1 MLLNYCHGRRCGADP
16 IRALFHPRV
25 GRVASKHDM
34 NHESAT
40 TRRVVSPSSLF
51 SAQTQAMFG
60 RASSA
65 LQGHEGGLFS
75 SSRMYLQFDREGMVL
90 VKNSYEEKDLLKAA
104 GFRWNVENKCW
115 TVMNPQ
121 IFEYFLPGK
130 RFHVRR
136 EIPPV

>member
-1 MLLNYCHGRRCGADP
+1 
-16 IRALFHPRV
+16 V
-25 GRVASKHDM
+25 SGRVASKNSVNLH
-34 NHESAT
+34 HAT
-40 TRRVVSPSSLF
+40 TQPVYLIVVPV
-51 SAQTQAMFG
+51 QTKAMFG

-115 TVMNPQ
+115 TVMNP
-121 IFEYFLPGK
+121 
-130 RFHVRR
+130 
-136 EIPPV
+136 